1 MAKAGPSS
9 ITKSWGTLG
18 GNGKM
23 HSWSGTGTQVPGRTS
38 QEGHSGSRR
47 GIAAKG
53 GGTGLAGSSE
63 GTGNKD
69 YAGTQQAGTSGATKT
84 GGDHKFAEGGKTP
97 MFGNRGSMRAEA
109 GKTAP

>member
-1 MAKAGPSS
+1 MAKAGASG

-23 HSWSGTGTQVPGRTS
+23 HSFEPTGTQVPDRTS

-47 GIAAKG
+47 DIAAKG
-53 GGTGLAGSSE
+53 GGTGLAGST

-84 GGDHKFAEGGKTP
+84 GGDHKFAEGGKTS

-109 GKTAP
+109 GKSAP